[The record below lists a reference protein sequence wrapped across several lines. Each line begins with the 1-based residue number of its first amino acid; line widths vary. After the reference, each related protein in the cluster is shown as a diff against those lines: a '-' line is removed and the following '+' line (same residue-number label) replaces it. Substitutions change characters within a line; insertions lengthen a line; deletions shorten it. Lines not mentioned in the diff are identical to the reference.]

1 MILGSEMMYDIFRS
15 FSTTFMLGTVFLIG
29 SALLNAINQVY
40 YAKYVQEISPFT
52 FTFVSFFVTSITF
65 NVISLFSKK
74 NKNSIRRLSSKDRM
88 NFISLNGW
96 TAIIFICFF
105 FALKYVE
112 PAIVSAI
119 EIGVGPLLAL
129 FIGKW
134 LYPQHTASKVEFL
147 IGIGILIGS
156 IVLFWASL
164 TGHSGI
170 EMISIDLTVKGLIA
184 STISGI
190 GAVLAAIYSKRL
202 SDSGWSSTQILAHRF
217 YAILPIT
224 AILALIQ
231 DSLYLTVLENGKWIL
246 FITITGVILPL
257 YMLQIGIR
265 FCHPFFVMIT
275 TTLVPVF
282 TFIFQLFDPRI
293 KWSNTSLIGIVLI
306 LFFALLSVISEKWRD

>member
-1 MILGSEMMYDIFRS
+1 
-15 FSTTFMLGTVFLIG
+15 
-29 SALLNAINQVY
+29 
-40 YAKYVQEISPFT
+40 
-52 FTFVSFFVTSITF
+52 VSFFITSITF

-74 NKNSIRRLSSKDRM
+74 NKNSIRRFNSKDRV
-88 NFISLNGW
+88 NFISLNVW

-105 FALKYVE
+105 FTLKYVE
-112 PAIVSAI
+112 PAI
-119 EIGVGPLLAL
+119 EIGVSPLLAL

-134 LYPQHTASKVEFL
+134 LYPQHTASRIEFL

-156 IVLFWASL
+156 ILLFWASL

-224 AILALIQ
+224 AILALTQ

-246 FITITGVILPL
+246 FITIAGVILPL

-265 FCHPFFVMIT
+265 FCNPFFVMIT

-282 TFIFQLFDPRI
+282 TFIFQLFDP
-293 KWSNTSLIGIVLI
+293 
-306 LFFALLSVISEKWRD
+306 ALSGQIHH

>member
-1 MILGSEMMYDIFRS
+1 MHYILRR
-15 FSTTFMLGTVFLIG
+15 FSTTFMLGAIFLIG
-29 SALLNAINQVY
+29 SALLNAVNQVY

-52 FTFVSFFVTSITF
+52 FTFISFFVTSITF
-65 NVISLFSKK
+65 HVIGLFSK
-74 NKNSIRRLSSKDRM
+74 NEKNSIRRLSLKDRI
-88 NFISLNGW
+88 NFIILNIC
-96 TAIIFICFF
+96 TAIIFGCFY

-112 PAIVSAI
+112 PAVVSAI

-134 LYPQHTASKVEFL
+134 LYPQHTTSRIDFL

-156 IVLFWASL
+156 ILLFWASL
-164 TGHSGI
+164 TGRSGI
-170 EMISIDLTVKGLIA
+170 EMISIGLTVKGLLA

-217 YAILPIT
+217 YAIIPIT
-224 AILALIQ
+224 AILALNQ
-231 DSLYLTVLENGKWIL
+231 DSLYLTVSENWKWIL
-246 FITITGVILPL
+246 FITIAGVILPL

-265 FCHPFFVMIT
+265 FCNPFFVMIT

-293 KWSNTSLIGIVLI
+293 KWSNTSLAGIVLI
-306 LFFALLSVISEKWRD
+306 LFFALLSVINNTKREVL